1 MHSAPILM
9 IASSDLAPQ
18 VFWTH
23 LTGKGKYTDAQLRI
37 CGMIHDLD
45 CAVVL
50 QSRLDMLKN
59 WKDIVRSVDVFVSK
73 PIYTYDQNGKC
84 TRFAQ
89 SENYNSY
96 CVCKHINQAASTSK
110 FPIRYQ
116 HHTFNKLYAFTFDP
130 NGLTYPSGRLM
141 IPRRSIDDVKE
152 DIRSTSQFYLLESL
166 RIEQL
171 STTRTKLV
179 IEEDYLQSLVTR
191 EVMTDDYDSH
201 DKLLPHYSFVYNSR
215 LNIANIQKNY
225 ITCITQER

>member
-1 MHSAPILM
+1 MCLFQNLFILM
-9 IASSDLAPQ
+9 TKTENVQDLHNRK
-18 VFWTH
+18 T
-23 LTGKGKYTDAQLRI
+23 
-37 CGMIHDLD
+37 
-45 CAVVL
+45 
-50 QSRLDMLKN
+50 
-59 WKDIVRSVDVFVSK
+59 
-73 PIYTYDQNGKC
+73 
-84 TRFAQ
+84 
-89 SENYNSY
+89 YNSY

-201 DKLLPHYSFVYNSR
+201 DKLLPHLFVC
-215 LNIANIQKNY
+215 L
-225 ITCITQER
+225 